1 MLTKETVAENV
12 KSIQA
17 QLSRFI
23 RLEDGAAY
31 FANNNDWFAEVKL
44 LDFVEPQ
51 EVRYIRLT
59 LRDRAYN
66 GIYGCNLGDFIPY

>member
-1 MLTKETVAENV
+1 MIVEVSMDNFTWESPCHA
-12 KSIQA
+12 
-17 QLSRFI
+17 LSNTLGTGI
-23 RLEDGAAY
+23 
-31 FANNNDWFAEVKL
+31 AEVKL